1 MFPSNLSRRAAIM
14 SSLATGTLALALT
27 AAPAQAAPQLVAG
40 APCPSALTPQSVLQA
55 LNLKC
60 VAGTLTALVPAPP
73 SALPTLPLPAVP
85 SAAPSSTAP
94 NPLSSLAAGVTST
107 VTGLASTAAGVT
119 GPVSDAVNGAV
130 SSLLNGVPSTSPTTP
145 GTPGTTGGLPGTTTG
160 TSTGSNGGTAKPGS
174 PLTGASKAPSTKD
187 GSSLLGP
194 AAAFLPGA
202 SLANFADLSSGSGAL
217 LPLADNI
224 PSPLIASAEG
234 KLAAV
239 QAPLIA
245 AGQAAASQAD
255 SGLFSRFGGKALPGL
270 LVVIGTALVA
280 AVGAGNLRAWQTRFG
295 GVNMRA
301 WKRSAK

>member
-1 MFPSNLSRRAAIM
+1 
-14 SSLATGTLALALT
+14 
-27 AAPAQAAPQLVAG
+27 
-40 APCPSALTPQSVLQA
+40 
-55 LNLKC
+55 
-60 VAGTLTALVPAPP
+60 
-73 SALPTLPLPAVP
+73 
-85 SAAPSSTAP
+85 
-94 NPLSSLAAGVTST
+94 
-107 VTGLASTAAGVT
+107 VT

-130 SSLLNGVPSTSPTTP
+130 SSLLNGVPSTTPTTP
-145 GTPGTTGGLPGTTTG
+145 GGTTLPGTSTG
-160 TSTGSNGGTAKPGS
+160 TATGSNGGTAKAGS

-202 SLANFADLSSGSGAL
+202 SLANFADLSTGSGSL

-255 SGLFSRFGGKALPGL
+255 SGIFSRFGGKALPGL